1 MSGVRAMRAR
11 AMSAPT
17 AVLAT
22 LAGLALVALSA
33 WILAAP
39 ARAAQNYTVDNADF
53 AFVPAALTIT
63 VGDTVTWTNS
73 DPVPHTAT
81 AEDGTFA
88 SGAMDQGDT
97 YSFTFASAGEFAYT
111 CDYHPQ
117 MAGTI
122 TVRAAAAGPG
132 QGTTPDTAM
141 SGRAMGPGSLVGL
154 IGLGV
159 LLWGVAALGARG
171 WRTRQAKER

>member
-1 MSGVRAMRAR
+1 MSGTRAPR
-11 AMSAPT
+11 APT

-22 LAGLALVALSA
+22 LAGLALVAFSA
-33 WILAAP
+33 WVLAAP

-53 AFVPAALTIT
+53 AFVPAALAIA

-81 AEDGTFA
+81 ADDGTFD
-88 SGAMDQGDT
+88 SGAMDQGAT
-97 YSFTFASAGEFAYT
+97 YSFTFATAGEFAYT
-111 CDYHPQ
+111 CLYHPE

-122 TVRAAAAGPG
+122 TVRAAAATASPG
-132 QGTTPDTAM
+132 QGTAPDTAM
-141 SGRAMGPGSLVGL
+141 SRRAMDPGWLVGL

-159 LLWGVAALGARG
+159 LFWSLAALGERG
-171 WRTRQAKER
+171 WRRRQAKER